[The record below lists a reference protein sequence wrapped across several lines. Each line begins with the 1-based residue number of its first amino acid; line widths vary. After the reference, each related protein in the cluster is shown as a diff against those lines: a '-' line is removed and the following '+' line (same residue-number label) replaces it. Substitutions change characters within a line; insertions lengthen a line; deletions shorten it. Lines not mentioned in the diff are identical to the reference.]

1 MDSSII
7 STAKAFT
14 CHVPFES
21 VSLARDDPGL
31 TAEYLLHVSSE
42 VMADPFSA
50 AAGAV
55 SFISLGIQVC
65 QGLVSYCNA
74 WKSYDRDIGDALE
87 RLDGLQRTLETLRDI
102 LPKVDE
108 PNLSASPVLQNV
120 SSQILSC
127 DKGLRKLQAALMKF
141 RSAGAPSDVRKSLHN
156 LKQRG
161 LYPLRKKELQELQT
175 TVAGIQANLDSAVLV
190 HGL

>member
-1 MDSSII
+1 
-7 STAKAFT
+7 
-14 CHVPFES
+14 
-21 VSLARDDPGL
+21 
-31 TAEYLLHVSSE
+31 
-42 VMADPFSA
+42 MADPFSA

-74 WKSYDRDIGDALE
+74 WKSYDRDIGDASE
-87 RLDGLQRTLETLRDI
+87 RLDGLQRTLESLRDI
-102 LPKVDE
+102 LPKVDG

-141 RSAGAPSDVRKSLHN
+141 QSAGAPSVVRKSLHKM
-156 LKQRG
+156 KQRS
-161 LYPLRKKELQELQT
+161 LYPLRKNGLQELQS